1 MKDETDVH
9 GNRRGKLFYV
19 HLLSVR
25 DAGGARTDRRELT
38 LKREKTALL
47 STCHSR
53 PFLISKL
60 HYFQARVN
68 TGAHSPGVV
77 RQERGGVLG
86 GSGTSG
92 SRAIS
97 AVIS

>member
-9 GNRRGKLFYV
+9 GNRWGKLFYV

-25 DAGGARTDRRELT
+25 DTRGVRTDRRDLT
-38 LKREKTALL
+38 LKREKAALP
-47 STCHSR
+47 SACHSQ

-68 TGAHSPGVV
+68 TGVHSPGVV
-77 RQERGGVLG
+77 RQERGFYPVGAG
-86 GSGTSG
+86 RRGAARSP
-92 SRAIS
+92 R
-97 AVIS
+97 